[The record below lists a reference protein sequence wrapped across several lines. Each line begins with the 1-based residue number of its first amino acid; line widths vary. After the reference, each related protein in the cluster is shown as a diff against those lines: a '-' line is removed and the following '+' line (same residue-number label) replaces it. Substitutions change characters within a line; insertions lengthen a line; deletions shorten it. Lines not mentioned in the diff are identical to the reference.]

1 MQPKTKTFSLMYT
14 PFSTKDFLAQADA
27 SIKKLMRD
35 NNLTAN
41 QLASELGIHPQQM
54 RRLIRQATGM
64 SSSEYIIDKKI
75 THAKEL
81 LLNQDLLTVAKVGYL
96 CGFSEP
102 THFTRFFKHTV
113 GMTPSQFRNQNKKEN
128 K

>member
-1 MQPKTKTFSLMYT
+1 MNNPIN
-14 PFSTKDFLAQADA
+14 TKDFLAQADA
-27 SIKKLMRD
+27 IIKRLMRD
-35 NNLTAN
+35 NKLSAT

-54 RRLIRQATGM
+54 RRLIKQATGM

-75 THAKEL
+75 TQAKEL
-81 LLNQDLLTVAKVGYL
+81 LLNQDLLTVAKIGYL